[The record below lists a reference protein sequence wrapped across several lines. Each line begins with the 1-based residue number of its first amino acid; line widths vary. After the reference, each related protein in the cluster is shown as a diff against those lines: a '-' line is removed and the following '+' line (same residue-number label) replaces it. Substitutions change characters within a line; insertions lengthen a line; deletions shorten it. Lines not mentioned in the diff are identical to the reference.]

1 MVSQTARRFNN
12 SFLHKCIHSPHS
24 IASHLVPTPRWQELG
39 HTCLLQLLVPE
50 PSEPHQNP
58 KSPKPSKPSEP
69 SKTHQPRNSKTFETA
84 ATFRTSEP
92 SKPTTSET
100 CKTAA
105 TFQTCGTQSLEPG
118 TFARPHP
125 GKQSRNRFPNLGTKE
140 PVRTHRNLE
149 PVPGTR
155 FLPGTAPARPEHTE
169 IYIVQI
175 PHSILLL
182 GKKYCVW

>member
-12 SFLHKCIHSPHS
+12 SFLHKYIPSPHS

-39 HTCLLQLLVPE
+39 PTCLLQLLVPK

-69 SKTHQPRNSKTFETA
+69 SKTHQTPELQN
-84 ATFRTSEP
+84 
-92 SKPTTSET
+92 
-100 CKTAA
+100 
-105 TFQTCGTQSLEPG
+105 L
-118 TFARPHP
+118 
-125 GKQSRNRFPNLGTKE
+125 RNRSHFLNFGTIETHNLRNLQNRRNFPNLRNAISGTWNLRKTSPRKTLGTKE

-149 PVPGTR
+149 PVSR
-155 FLPGTAPARPEHTE
+155 TAPARPEHTE

-182 GKKYCVW
+182 GTKYCAW

>member
-12 SFLHKCIHSPHS
+12 SFSHKCIPHS

-125 GKQSRNRFPNLGTKE
+125 RKPEPVPGTGSRRWDEGTCQNPPKPGTSSRNPVPSRNRPSS
-140 PVRTHRNLE
+140 PRTHRNL
-149 PVPGTR
+149 
-155 FLPGTAPARPEHTE
+155 
-169 IYIVQI
+169 
-175 PHSILLL
+175 
-182 GKKYCVW
+182 YCANTT